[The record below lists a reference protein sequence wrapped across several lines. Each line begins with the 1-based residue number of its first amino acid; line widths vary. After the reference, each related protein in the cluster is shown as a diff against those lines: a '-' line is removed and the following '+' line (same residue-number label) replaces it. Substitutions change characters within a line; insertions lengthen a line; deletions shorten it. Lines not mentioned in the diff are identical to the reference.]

1 MAVAI
6 EVEKDS
12 LANGA
17 MTISILTPNI
27 MTLSQTTAG
36 NLYNMIVVLI
46 VII

>member
-17 MTISILTPNI
+17 TTMSKLTPNI
-27 MTLSQTTAG
+27 TTLSQTTAG
-36 NLYNMIVVLI
+36 NLYNMSAVLI